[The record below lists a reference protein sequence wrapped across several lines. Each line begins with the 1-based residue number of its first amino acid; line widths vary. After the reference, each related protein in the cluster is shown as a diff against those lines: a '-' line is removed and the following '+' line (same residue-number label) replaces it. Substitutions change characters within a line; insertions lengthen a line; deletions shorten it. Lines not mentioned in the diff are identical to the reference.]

1 MAEKGIEDLQDR
13 IDEISKAL
21 DGIDTAKKL
30 LASECKRIEQEL
42 QQRVDD
48 VSEDV
53 AQLNAQLN
61 RGDRGEDL
69 GDNRQATL
77 KRPRSSGSLGSDG
90 LSPKQAKVI
99 GSDPTSNLLAKL
111 SPPPL
116 GDALYFPG

>member
-1 MAEKGIEDLQDR
+1 MAKKGIEDLQDR

-21 DGIDTAKKL
+21 NGIDTAKKL

-42 QQRVDD
+42 QQRVDN

-69 GDNRQATL
+69 GGNRQATL
-77 KRPRSSGSLGSDG
+77 KVFWQFG
-90 LSPKQAKVI
+90 Q
-99 GSDPTSNLLAKL
+99 
-111 SPPPL
+111 
-116 GDALYFPG
+116 